1 MHRSGS
7 FSSNPS
13 LSHPRLARLANTD
26 DLFAVDDRVARKPK
40 HDPQGPFYF
49 PNGEVFRPRNA
60 PLRRHRPPKIH
71 PETHGPPPPHGPQ
84 PPAQPVY
91 QPSHQPAYQ
100 GHPGY
105 GQPAHGPL
113 QLPVNTCGLSNF
125 SVPGSPSVG
134 PGGFPNAGFARQA
147 PRSNSLASNSSAKS
161 VTSTAT
167 STAAS
172 AYMTRLHSFHNLKA
186 KTRSDLTQLLRNAR
200 VDTNIN
206 IASLAP
212 LANPPPQ
219 ASRSLTPA
227 YPYTVPV
234 VHSRS
239 HLLSNNKYPENSSNI
254 VKSELSLYLDRGRH
268 SALSDSKNS
277 SLSSYNLNRSSSTT
291 PQTLVTSEQQERDAS
306 EDYKDKEREFKDE
319 TPLPTCLSLES
330 ISEGATKT
338 STYIADSCRNPEASL
353 ESSLVHSSTS
363 FASAEDG
370 DEASDKG
377 QSSVHE
383 AHSANRFS
391 APNSPTAQTNTS
403 FPTDAKESTPETQQS
418 EFMSETKAVDPAL
431 PVSTHS
437 AADRTVFTSDKE
449 SAKNASPTTSP
460 EGSPKD
466 FPKVSYKPYKSMLL
480 DDQNA
485 SESRDSSGLKHQP
498 SVQDLAVTISQN
510 TNTSNETLAKTRPK
524 PANIDTKRAQNLDE
538 EVFTPCSEYSF
549 AAGEEKLICKQDL
562 QDQEDEHFMDAYTDE
577 TKPSIKRDASI
588 SNILDAYSEEPVHES
603 VSKSDSH
610 DAQDPQEPQEPLQES
625 IQASVPETVIE
636 KQEEANAPHCSEKP
650 QPTQPAEH
658 SVLTPEPVPEKSL
671 PEASSNDDTLYH
683 ESPEIDASALESDT
697 DTCKDQNSHM
707 GHQVVDEHKDEP
719 VVDTE
724 SVLELTPIKPVLA
737 EEASEP
743 EQDTPDVTEP
753 VRDVTE
759 PVKDTESIKDPEP
772 VKDVTEPVKD
782 VTEPVKGVTEP
793 VKDTEPVRDVTEP
806 VKDGE
811 ETVIDAPKA
820 EEEPVT
826 APQES
831 TSEEGE
837 NLEVSRLPE
846 DGHLEATAPI
856 AEVTKKPPPSA
867 LGDSPLRKLVAK
879 ELENR
884 TEKSDNSLI
893 KNRLSMLNVVNVDF
907 DKSLPTTPDNMKF
920 TVNMPDSVSP
930 KKLISPQKPPMQRN
944 NSMSK
949 SFSINNFKKVFGRFG
964 NDSSVKDSSEL
975 ILSRKESFGS
985 KLLKKKTSFSSESE
999 PYSHANLSFSSL
1011 STQKKGKRKFFKT
1024 LKFIPG
1030 NNVKEEITSPVYSVR
1045 SKVPSPTLE
1054 TFSEETAPVNLY
1066 RLPDFETEDD
1076 GFLDL
1081 LLKFDEV
1088 EKKAE
1093 LEDEQMRNQPKANAF
1108 FMRDDELTKAQ
1119 IADQQRNDNHNS
1131 DESLPEKYDEAN
1143 KDNAEE
1149 NEEIDSQLNSPD
1161 IPWSPGYDDYASGFI
1176 TPETDDGPKRVQ
1188 SLKLNKTQ
1196 LQDMLDKKAHSNHFI
1211 KHVRQMQDMDLV
1223 EIIVEAFNPNEKKE
1237 DELEEPKEMNS
1248 ILKDSTIN
1256 NGPSS
1261 KAVKFSSKVSISETY
1276 PSYVY
1281 RRYNKSV
1288 TQYYLT
1294 ETGEVN
1300 KIKNELNAYK
1310 CYEMLVHEKS
1320 QNNTQFFY

>member
-1 MHRSGS
+1 M
-7 FSSNPS
+7 
-13 LSHPRLARLANTD
+13 
-26 DLFAVDDRVARKPK
+26 
-40 HDPQGPFYF
+40 
-49 PNGEVFRPRNA
+49 
-60 PLRRHRPPKIH
+60 
-71 PETHGPPPPHGPQ
+71 
-84 PPAQPVY
+84 
-91 QPSHQPAYQ
+91 
-100 GHPGY
+100 
-105 GQPAHGPL
+105 
-113 QLPVNTCGLSNF
+113 
-125 SVPGSPSVG
+125 
-134 PGGFPNAGFARQA
+134 
-147 PRSNSLASNSSAKS
+147 
-161 VTSTAT
+161 
-167 STAAS
+167 
-172 AYMTRLHSFHNLKA
+172 
-186 KTRSDLTQLLRNAR
+186 
-200 VDTNIN
+200 
-206 IASLAP
+206 
-212 LANPPPQ
+212 
-219 ASRSLTPA
+219 
-227 YPYTVPV
+227 PV

-291 PQTLVTSEQQERDAS
+291 PQTLVTSEQQERDTS

-391 APNSPTAQTNTS
+391 APNSPTAQTNSS
-403 FPTDAKESTPETQQS
+403 FSTDAKDSTPEAHQS
-418 EFMSETKAVDPAL
+418 EFMSETKAADPAL

-437 AADRTVFTSDKE
+437 AADRTVFTSDKD
-449 SAKNASPTTSP
+449 SARNASPTTSP

-466 FPKVSYKPYKSMLL
+466 YPEASYKPYKSMLL
-480 DDQNA
+480 DDMNA
-485 SESRDSSGLKHQP
+485 SESPDTSGLKHQP

-524 PANIDTKRAQNLDE
+524 PATIDTRRAQNLDE

-562 QDQEDEHFMDAYTDE
+562 QDPEEELFTDAYTDE

-603 VSKSDSH
+603 APKSDSH

-636 KQEEANAPHCSEKP
+636 KQEEANAPHCSEEP
-650 QPTQPAEH
+650 QPTQSAEH

-671 PEASSNDDTLYH
+671 PEASSNDETLYH

-707 GHQVVDEHKDEP
+707 GHQVVDEQKDEP
-719 VVDTE
+719 VVDVE
-724 SVLELTPIKPVLA
+724 SDLELTPIKPDLA
-737 EEASEP
+737 EKASEP
-743 EQDTPDVTEP
+743 EQDT
-753 VRDVTE
+753 
-759 PVKDTESIKDPEP
+759 S
-772 VKDVTEPVKD
+772 DVTEPVKD
-782 VTEPVKGVTEP
+782 VEG
-793 VKDTEPVRDVTEP
+793 
-806 VKDGE
+806 
-811 ETVIDAPKA
+811 TVIDAPKA
-820 EEEPVT
+820 EEEPVP

-831 TSEEGE
+831 SSEAGE
-837 NLEVSRLPE
+837 RLEVSRLSEDDLPE
-846 DGHLEATAPI
+846 AAAPVP
-856 AEVTKKPPPSA
+856 EVTKKPPPSA
-867 LGDSPLRKLVAK
+867 MGDSPLRKLVAK

-920 TVNMPDSVSP
+920 TVNVPDSVSP
-930 KKLISPQKPPMQRN
+930 KKLISPQKPPIQRN

-1030 NNVKEEITSPVYSVR
+1030 HNVKEEITSPVYSVR

-1054 TFSEETAPVNLY
+1054 TFSEESAPVNLY

-1093 LEDEQMRNQPKANAF
+1093 LEDEQMRNKPKANAF

-1143 KDNAEE
+1143 QDDAKEIEE
-1149 NEEIDSQLNSPD
+1149 TDSQLNSPD

-1176 TPETDDGPKRVQ
+1176 APETDDGPKRVQ

-1237 DELEEPKEMNS
+1237 DDLEEPKEMNS

>member
-60 PLRRHRPPKIH
+60 PLRRNRPPKINTETYSPHH
-71 PETHGPPPPHGPQ
+71 PP
-84 PPAQPVY
+84 QPVY
-91 QPSHQPAYQ
+91 QPSHQPAHQ
-100 GHPGY
+100 GYPGH
-105 GQPAHGPL
+105 GLPAHGPL
-113 QLPVNTCGLSNF
+113 QLPVNNCGLSNF

-172 AYMTRLHSFHNLKA
+172 VYMTRLHSFHNLKA

-212 LANPPPQ
+212 LANPPSQ

-227 YPYTVPV
+227 YPFTVPV

-291 PQTLVTSEQQERDAS
+291 PQTLVTSEQQERDTS

-391 APNSPTAQTNTS
+391 APNSPTAQTNSS
-403 FPTDAKESTPETQQS
+403 FSTDAKDSTPEAHQS
-418 EFMSETKAVDPAL
+418 EFMSETKAADPAL

-437 AADRTVFTSDKE
+437 AADRTVFTSDKD
-449 SAKNASPTTSP
+449 SARNASPTTSP

-466 FPKVSYKPYKSMLL
+466 YPEASYKPYKSMLL
-480 DDQNA
+480 DDMNA
-485 SESRDSSGLKHQP
+485 SESPDTSGLKHQP

-524 PANIDTKRAQNLDE
+524 PATIDTRRAQNLDE

-562 QDQEDEHFMDAYTDE
+562 QDPEEELFTDAYTDE

-603 VSKSDSH
+603 APKSDSH

-636 KQEEANAPHCSEKP
+636 KQEEANAPHCSEEP
-650 QPTQPAEH
+650 QPTQSAEH

-671 PEASSNDDTLYH
+671 PEASSNDETLYH

-707 GHQVVDEHKDEP
+707 GHQVVDEQKDEP
-719 VVDTE
+719 VVDVE
-724 SVLELTPIKPVLA
+724 SDLELTPIKPDLA
-737 EEASEP
+737 EKASEP
-743 EQDTPDVTEP
+743 EQDT
-753 VRDVTE
+753 
-759 PVKDTESIKDPEP
+759 S
-772 VKDVTEPVKD
+772 DVTEPVKD
-782 VTEPVKGVTEP
+782 VEG
-793 VKDTEPVRDVTEP
+793 
-806 VKDGE
+806 
-811 ETVIDAPKA
+811 TVIDAPKA
-820 EEEPVT
+820 EEEPVP

-831 TSEEGE
+831 SSEAGE
-837 NLEVSRLPE
+837 RLEVSRLSEDDLPE
-846 DGHLEATAPI
+846 AAAPVP
-856 AEVTKKPPPSA
+856 EVTKKPPPSA
-867 LGDSPLRKLVAK
+867 MGDSPLRKLVAK

-920 TVNMPDSVSP
+920 TVNVPDSVSP
-930 KKLISPQKPPMQRN
+930 KKLISPQKPPIQRN

-1030 NNVKEEITSPVYSVR
+1030 HNVKEEITSPVYSVR

-1054 TFSEETAPVNLY
+1054 TFSEESAPVNLY

-1093 LEDEQMRNQPKANAF
+1093 LEDEQMRNKPKANAF

-1143 KDNAEE
+1143 QDDAKEIEE
-1149 NEEIDSQLNSPD
+1149 TDSQLNSPD

-1176 TPETDDGPKRVQ
+1176 APETDDGPKRVQ

-1237 DELEEPKEMNS
+1237 DDLEEPKEMNS

>member
-1 MHRSGS
+1 M
-7 FSSNPS
+7 
-13 LSHPRLARLANTD
+13 
-26 DLFAVDDRVARKPK
+26 
-40 HDPQGPFYF
+40 
-49 PNGEVFRPRNA
+49 
-60 PLRRHRPPKIH
+60 
-71 PETHGPPPPHGPQ
+71 
-84 PPAQPVY
+84 
-91 QPSHQPAYQ
+91 
-100 GHPGY
+100 
-105 GQPAHGPL
+105 
-113 QLPVNTCGLSNF
+113 
-125 SVPGSPSVG
+125 
-134 PGGFPNAGFARQA
+134 
-147 PRSNSLASNSSAKS
+147 
-161 VTSTAT
+161 
-167 STAAS
+167 
-172 AYMTRLHSFHNLKA
+172 
-186 KTRSDLTQLLRNAR
+186 
-200 VDTNIN
+200 
-206 IASLAP
+206 
-212 LANPPPQ
+212 
-219 ASRSLTPA
+219 
-227 YPYTVPV
+227 

-306 EDYKDKEREFKDE
+306 EDYKDKDRESKDE

-370 DEASDKG
+370 DEASEKG
-377 QSSVHE
+377 QASVHE
-383 AHSANRFS
+383 AHSANGFS
-391 APNSPTAQTNTS
+391 APNSPTAQTNS
-403 FPTDAKESTPETQQS
+403 SSSTDAKESTPEAQQS
-418 EFMSETKAVDPAL
+418 EFMSETKVVDPAL

-466 FPKVSYKPYKSMLL
+466 FPEVSYQPYKSMLL

-485 SESRDSSGLKHQP
+485 SESPESSGLKHQP

-524 PANIDTKRAQNLDE
+524 PANIDTMRAQNLDE

-562 QDQEDEHFMDAYTDE
+562 QDPEDEVFTDAYTDE

-603 VSKSDSH
+603 VPKSDSH

-658 SVLTPEPVPEKSL
+658 SVLTPEPGPEKSL

-719 VVDTE
+719 VVDVE
-724 SVLELTPIKPVLA
+724 SVLELTPIKPALA
-737 EEASEP
+737 EEASKP
-743 EQDTPDVTEP
+743 EQDTSDVTEP
-753 VRDVTE
+753 VEDV
-759 PVKDTESIKDPEP
+759 
-772 VKDVTEPVKD
+772 
-782 VTEPVKGVTEP
+782 
-793 VKDTEPVRDVTEP
+793 
-806 VKDGE
+806 E
-811 ETVIDAPKA
+811 ETVTDAPQA
-820 EEEPVT
+820 EEEHVPP
-826 APQES
+826 PQES
-831 TSEEGE
+831 TLEEGE

-846 DGHLEATAPI
+846 DGLPEAATPT

-867 LGDSPLRKLVAK
+867 MGDSPLRKLVAK
-879 ELENR
+879 ELENG

-907 DKSLPTTPDNMKF
+907 DKSLPTTPDNMNF

-975 ILSRKESFGS
+975 KLSKKESFGS

-1030 NNVKEEITSPVYSVR
+1030 HNVKEEITSPVYSVR

-1054 TFSEETAPVNLY
+1054 TFSEEPAAPVNSY
-1066 RLPDFETEDD
+1066 RLPDFESEDD

-1093 LEDEQMRNQPKANAF
+1093 LEDEQMRNKPKANAF

-1149 NEEIDSQLNSPD
+1149 IEETDSHLNSPD

-1248 ILKDSTIN
+1248 ILRDSAIN
-1256 NGPSS
+1256 NGSSS